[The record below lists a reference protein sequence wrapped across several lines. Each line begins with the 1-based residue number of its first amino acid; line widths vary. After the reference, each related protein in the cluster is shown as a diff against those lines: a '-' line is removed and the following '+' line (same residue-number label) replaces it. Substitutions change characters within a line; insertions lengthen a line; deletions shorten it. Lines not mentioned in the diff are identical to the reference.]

1 MRHGERGY
9 RKLTGVGLCAFF
21 LALGFSVEAQQPKN
35 VPRIGYLSG
44 FDPAT
49 EAARSEA
56 IRQAAMWMSSH

>member
-1 MRHGERGY
+1 MRHGEKGY

-44 FDPAT
+44 TDPAT
-49 EAARSEA
+49 DAPRSEG
-56 IRQAAMWMSSH
+56 IRLAAMWMSSH